1 MKSEGGG
8 VSEGQGRMSYD
19 GEPQHEPTLKPE
31 DAAALEA
38 LFAGGLNP
46 SAVDPA
52 GRARA
57 ERVLGLLSRLEAG
70 PAARAEDRRDLV
82 DLTVARAVRA
92 GRRMGPGSLA
102 AMSLTARDADAVD
115 AMEIAGQDRGRVPAV
130 LSERASRVEAIGA
143 LVRGGPSAAG
153 GKSLVDAVMA
163 RVEREEEAR
172 AERLRLS
179 GSRGYGLA
187 PLLARWRDVVSAAA
201 VLLIATSVL
210 WTIGGAMSHYQSRAS
225 CLSGLRSVATAMGQY
240 GKDFRDEL
248 PMATA
253 SLGGAKWWDVKR
265 DAPVSNASNLY
276 TLPRKGYATP
286 AELACAGNPGACRS
300 GSCEPGAMDWSC
312 LEEIS
317 YSYQIMFG
325 ERKPR
330 WNDSSRHV
338 VLTDRSPVVR
348 RAVRG
353 EAIAPEENS
362 ANHDGRGQNV
372 LFSDG
377 SAVWARTP
385 VTESGDNMWLPRPRV
400 FEVRVTRTPGGAEA
414 EGTSVIRIEGREV
427 PQDPDDAFV
436 GP

>member
-1 MKSEGGG
+1 
-8 VSEGQGRMSYD
+8 MSHE
-19 GEPQHEPTLKPE
+19 GEPQHEPTLRPE
-31 DAAALEA
+31 DAAAAEA
-38 LFAGGLNP
+38 LFAAGMDL
-46 SAVDPA
+46 SAVAP
-52 GRARA
+52 GERARA
-57 ERVLGLLSRLEAG
+57 ARVLGLLSGLEAG
-70 PAARAEDRRDLV
+70 PAARSEDRRDLV
-82 DLTVARAVRA
+82 DLTVARVMRS
-92 GRRMGPGSLA
+92 GRRIGPGSA
-102 AMSLTARDADAVD
+102 PSLTARDADAVD
-115 AMEIAGQDRGRVPAV
+115 AMEIAGQDRARVPAV
-130 LSERASRVEAIGA
+130 LAERAARVEAIGA
-143 LVRGGPSAAG
+143 LVRSGSSGGR
-153 GKSLVDAVMA
+153 SLVDAVMA

-172 AERLRLS
+172 AERLRMWA
-179 GSRGYGLA
+179 SRGYGLA
-187 PLLARWRDVVSAAA
+187 PVLARWRDVVSAAA

-225 CLSGLRSVATAMGQY
+225 CLSGLRGVATAMGQY

-248 PMATA
+248 PIATA

-276 TLPRKGYATP
+276 TLPRTGYATP
-286 AELACAGNPGACRS
+286 AELACSGNPGACRS

-325 ERKPR
+325 ERRPR

-338 VLTDRSPVVR
+338 VLADRSPVVR

-353 EAIAPEENS
+353 EAVRPEENS

-377 SAVWARTP
+377 SAVWMPTP
-385 VTESGDNMWLPRPRV
+385 TTEAGDNIWLPKPRV
-400 FEVRVTRTPGGAEA
+400 FEVRVSRAPESAG
-414 EGTSVIRIEGREV
+414 VIRIEGREV

>member
-1 MKSEGGG
+1 
-8 VSEGQGRMSYD
+8 MSHD
-19 GEPQHEPTLKPE
+19 GEPQHEPTLRPE
-31 DAAALEA
+31 DAAAAEA
-38 LFAGGLNP
+38 LFAAGMDL
-46 SAVDPA
+46 SAVAPA
-52 GRARA
+52 ERARA
-57 ERVLGLLSRLEAG
+57 ERVLGLLSGLEAG
-70 PAARAEDRRDLV
+70 PAARSEDRRDLV
-82 DLTVARAVRA
+82 DLTVARVMRA
-92 GRRMGPGSLA
+92 GRARGPGSLA
-102 AMSLTARDADAVD
+102 ASALSARDADAVD
-115 AMEIAGQDRGRVPAV
+115 AMEIAGQDRARVPAV
-130 LSERASRVEAIGA
+130 LAERASRVEAIGA
-143 LVRGGPSAAG
+143 LLRSGPSASG
-153 GKSLVDAVMA
+153 GRGLVDAVMA

-172 AERLRLS
+172 AERLRMS
-179 GSRGYGLA
+179 ASRGYGLA
-187 PLLARWRDVVSAAA
+187 PVLARWRDVVSAAA

-225 CLSGLRSVATAMGQY
+225 CLSGLRGVATAMGQY

-248 PMATA
+248 PIATA

-276 TLPRKGYATP
+276 TLPRTGYTTP

-300 GSCEPGAMDWSC
+300 GLCEPGAMDWSC
-312 LEEIS
+312 LDEIS

-325 ERKPR
+325 ERRPK

-338 VLTDRSPVVR
+338 VLADRSPVVR

-353 EAIAPEENS
+353 EAVRPEENS

-377 SAVWARTP
+377 SAVWMPTP
-385 VTESGDNMWLPRPRV
+385 TTEAGDNIWLPKPRV
-400 FEVRVTRTPGGAEA
+400 FEVRVSRAPGGPDSDGA
-414 EGTSVIRIEGREV
+414 SVIRIEGREV